1 MNRRMVFHTTG
12 QIVLLE
18 AALLFLPLLAAAVY
32 GEPCVRD
39 FCIAIAVCLCTGLL
53 LLLPARP
60 KSRVIYAKEGFII
73 TTLSWLLLSVIGAL
87 PFYLS
92 GEIPSFADA
101 FFETVSGFT
110 TTGASIVQDVES
122 MSRGLLF
129 WRSFTHWI
137 GGMGVLVLMMAIVPQ
152 QEGSSGRSIHIMR
165 AEMTGPAVGKLV
177 PRVRETAKIL
187 YLIYIAMTAVQVLLL
202 LAGGMPFFE
211 SLLHAFATAGTGGFG
226 LKADSIG
233 GYSAYLQWVIAIF
246 MLLFGVNFNLYYLIL
261 IRSARHALRSTELWW
276 YLGIVTASSTVIT
289 VSILPQSSSFG
300 EALRHAVF
308 QVSSIITTT
317 GYATTDFNLW
327 PQLAKGILFVLMFI
341 GGCAGSTAGGLKV
354 SRITLMFR
362 CARRELSKMLHPRSV
377 GVVHLDGK
385 KVDAATLNS
394 LSAYIMLYFTCVL
407 VLFLI
412 LCTEPFDFETN
423 LSAAVACF
431 NNVGPGFGA
440 VGPAAN
446 FTGYSDFAT
455 IVLSFAMLLGRLE
468 IVPILIAV
476 SPSTWTRR

>member
-1 MNRRMVFHTTG
+1 MNYKMMGRFLA
-12 QIVLLE
+12 QILAIEGLLMIP
-18 AALLFLPLLAAAVY
+18 ALLISVFGGEAMAIRGFLCTIALC
-32 GEPCVRD
+32 G
-39 FCIAIAVCLCTGLL
+39 AIAGVLWAICRKA
-53 LLLPARP
+53 PSAF
-60 KSRVIYAKEGFII
+60 YAKDGLVCVGVSWVV
-73 TTLSWLLLSVIGAL
+73 LSMTGCL
-87 PFYLS
+87 PFVIS
-92 GEIPSFADA
+92 REIPRYIDA
-101 FFETVSGFT
+101 FFEIVSGFT
-110 TTGASIVQDVES
+110 TTGSSILTDVEALS
-122 MSRGLLF
+122 DGILF
-129 WRSFTHWI
+129 WRSFSHWI
-137 GGMGVLVLMMAIVPQ
+137 GGMGVLVFLLAFTGGKGQGFTM
-152 QEGSSGRSIHIMR
+152 HLLR
-165 AEMTGPAVGKLV
+165 AESPGPNVGKLV
-177 PRVRETAKIL
+177 PKMRTTATIL
-187 YLIYIAMTAVQVLLL
+187 YVIYIVMTIINVIFLLL
-202 LAGGMPFFE
+202 GDMPLFDAVCTA
-211 SLLHAFATAGTGGFG
+211 LGTAGTGGFG
-226 LKADSIG
+226 IKAASIG
-233 GYSAYLQWVIAIF
+233 GYNAYLQWIIAIF

-261 IRSARHALRSTELWW
+261 VRSARHALRSTELWW

-446 FTGYSDFAT
+446 FAGYSDFAT